1 MCSPS
6 PPLGT
11 ELFILL
17 PLTDLVSVFPSP
29 PILAVWESAHWFC
42 CWICW
47 RSTPSHLFWQIR
59 CPQTTCHPSLSLISL
74 LLLLSSRGAVSSV
87 ITVCSASVPAVHSG
101 EIERCKPGVCTRG
114 ELPFKVCTQIFVTV
128 YKPTSS
134 AFLFDTD
141 LNQFQHCCFWVSPP
155 SLTSRSFTETPV
167 FLRYW
172 SLLRVLK
179 LLSLYQT
186 IRSFTPCSPMP
197 TSDCT
202 FSPPTVLCLASLW
215 FSYGVV
221 LYSCVLLCFCFLAT
235 CSRCICL
242 LGLFCVSPSPIC
254 LIFS

>member
-74 LLLLSSRGAVSSV
+74 TPTPVVSGGRQFCHYSALSFCARGAQRGDW
-87 ITVCSASVPAVHSG
+87 TLQTEGVHEGWTS
-101 EIERCKPGVCTRG
+101 
-114 ELPFKVCTQIFVTV
+114 FKVCAQIFVTIC
-128 YKPTSS
+128 KPTSS

-155 SLTSRSFTETPV
+155 SLISHSFTETCV

-186 IRSFTPCSPMP
+186 MRSFTPCSPMP

-202 FSPPTVLCLASLW
+202 FSPPIVLCLASLW
-215 FSYGVV
+215 FSCGVV
-221 LYSCVLLCFCFLAT
+221 LYSCVLVCFCFLAT